1 MFASL
6 PPIFLFIFSYILD
19 YPPGII
25 SFSEKQALEFLIVGA
40 PLLLLAQFYVGLT
53 ENAFLTLILQR

>member
-19 YPPGII
+19 HPPWII
-25 SFSEKQALEFLIVGA
+25 FIFPEKQALEFLIVGA
-40 PLLLLAQFYVGLT
+40 PLLLPNSFMLV
-53 ENAFLTLILQR
+53 